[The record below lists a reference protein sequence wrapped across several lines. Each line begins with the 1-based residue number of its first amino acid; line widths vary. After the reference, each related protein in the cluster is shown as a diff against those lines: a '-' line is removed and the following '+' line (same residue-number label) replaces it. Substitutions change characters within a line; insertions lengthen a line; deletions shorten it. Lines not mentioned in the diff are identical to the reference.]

1 LCDTRHPPAA
11 HAFAEPGTLSACE
24 RRPPIYRNEKL
35 SSVVDVSH
43 CYRRHSQEQH
53 QDSADGRLLPPK
65 AAAEIKEETFSEECM
80 NISLG

>member
-1 LCDTRHPPAA
+1 MRSPSPARCQRA
-11 HAFAEPGTLSACE
+11 SAGHQFTAT
-24 RRPPIYRNEKL
+24 KV

-65 AAAEIKEETFSEECM
+65 AAAEIKEETFSEECHEYH
-80 NISLG
+80 LA